1 MRKIIIS
8 YRRADS
14 DAIAGRIRDR
24 LASHFGEN
32 SIFMDIDSIP
42 FGTDFRDYIRDA
54 LFDGDVLVA
63 VVGPKWLGPGKGA
76 HLRIQEENDP
86 IRIEV
91 ETALDRGIAV
101 IPVLVN
107 GALMPKPSELPS
119 TLANFAFRNAAEVD
133 SGRDFHPHMDRLL
146 RSIDQILQAKGKAS
160 APTGSVSAPGAV
172 ADLVSAPLEIARAP
186 EPAEPKREPPPAPA
200 VPAALVSA
208 AVAVTEPPPL
218 QPVPPRGKP
227 KAAASV
233 IALAAGGGAVFAA
246 ALAGVA
252 IWFYGRPAPPIV
264 PSVTP
269 PVQQQQQQQATATQK
284 PRPVVEPGCPGTPAF
299 RDDFRTVDPGWEL
312 GDSTHY
318 VDGQLAIK
326 SCAQHLR
333 FRALSLAPL
342 QECDDLP

>member
-146 RSIDQILQAKGKAS
+146 RSIDQILQAKGKSVRAHRKRQRTGCSCRPRLS
-160 APTGSVSAPGAV
+160 ARGGC
-172 ADLVSAPLEIARAP
+172 ARA
-186 EPAEPKREPPPAPA
+186 
-200 VPAALVSA
+200 
-208 AVAVTEPPPL
+208 
-218 QPVPPRGKP
+218 
-227 KAAASV
+227 
-233 IALAAGGGAVFAA
+233 
-246 ALAGVA
+246 
-252 IWFYGRPAPPIV
+252 
-264 PSVTP
+264 
-269 PVQQQQQQQATATQK
+269 
-284 PRPVVEPGCPGTPAF
+284 
-299 RDDFRTVDPGWEL
+299 
-312 GDSTHY
+312 
-318 VDGQLAIK
+318 
-326 SCAQHLR
+326 
-333 FRALSLAPL
+333 
-342 QECDDLP
+342 